1 MLGANIGQ
9 DVGRTIFVKDFYFN
23 AVSLDIYNLLYQ
35 TYQSSKWWMCLWWS
49 QSNLSFCSHQIYIC
63 FGWSIMGDYYWVCLP
78 GKTWLLWSNEKN
90 LLPNPLWG
98 MWHFSDPSLRWAL
111 AQGAAAMYVHYS
123 YIRGLRSIKC
133 SNETLQ
139 NLQYFMYKRTHL

>member
-23 AVSLDIYNLLYQ
+23 AVSLDIYLLYQ

-63 FGWSIMGDYYWVCLP
+63 FGWSIMRIIIECVYQ

-98 MWHFSDPSLRWAL
+98 MWHFSDPSLRWAHKRYD
-111 AQGAAAMYVHYS
+111 AKNS
-123 YIRGLRSIKC
+123 DRLRIKWML
-133 SNETLQ
+133 EPTQ
-139 NLQYFMYKRTHL
+139 NRAK